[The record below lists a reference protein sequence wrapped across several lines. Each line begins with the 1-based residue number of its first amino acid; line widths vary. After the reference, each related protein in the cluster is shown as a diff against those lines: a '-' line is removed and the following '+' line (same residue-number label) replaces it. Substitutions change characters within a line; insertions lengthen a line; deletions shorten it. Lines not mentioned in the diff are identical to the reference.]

1 MPQMWHVCDMKNEIL
16 RTRVNPD
23 KRQEA
28 EHVLNELGISTGD
41 AINLF
46 LNQIVIQRGLPF
58 PVTTQQHLNLDN
70 ATLEQIQQRYKERIP
85 NTESVAALAEDLSEA
100 KHYKT
105 SSSMLK
111 SLKS

>member
-1 MPQMWHVCDMKNEIL
+1 MWHVCDMKNEII

-28 EHVLNELGISTGD
+28 ENVSNELGITTGD

-46 LNQIVIQRGLPF
+46 LSQIVIQRGLPF
-58 PVTTQQHLNLDN
+58 PVTTQQHLSLDN

-85 NTESVAALAEDLSEA
+85 NTESEAALAEDLSHA
-100 KHYKT
+100 KQYK
-105 SSSMLK
+105 SSDSVLK